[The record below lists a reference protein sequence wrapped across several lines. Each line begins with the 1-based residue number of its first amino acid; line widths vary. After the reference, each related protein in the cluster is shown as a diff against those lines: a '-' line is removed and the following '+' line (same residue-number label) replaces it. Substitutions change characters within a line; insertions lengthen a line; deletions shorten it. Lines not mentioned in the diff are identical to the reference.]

1 MELFSDS
8 GLAESTK
15 RGYIRRLEILNKD
28 RPIESLKFLKKV
40 DKINEFLNNKFE
52 NIATRKTYYTAI
64 CCCLNGRTGFENAYE
79 TYKKIMTE
87 ISQQQKEQPKLSAKK
102 EENFLSKEE
111 INDIFQNLLHEV
123 KSFSEYE
130 RLNETEYKKLLS
142 LVVLSL
148 YVLQSPR
155 RSKDYYLMKVIKKE
169 KRLKDSSN
177 DFNYLVLKEKKF
189 IFNQYKTVKCYEQQV
204 ENISQPL
211 FDIIEFYLQ
220 HKPKSDFFLVN
231 YKGKEFDVNTIT
243 LILNKIFGK
252 NISVSMLRL
261 FNMSGLFSDRLK
273 ESDKLMHDID
283 EEAKRMGTS
292 RDMALNVYIK

>member
-1 MELFSDS
+1 MKLTYLER
-8 GLAESTK
+8 AEDLDDN
-15 RGYIRRLEILNKD
+15 Y
-28 RPIESLKFLKKV
+28 
-40 DKINEFLNNKFE
+40 
-52 NIATRKTYYTAI
+52 
-64 CCCLNGRTGFENAYE
+64 
-79 TYKKIMTE
+79 
-87 ISQQQKEQPKLSAKK
+87 
-102 EENFLSKEE
+102 
-111 INDIFQNLLHEV
+111 
-123 KSFSEYE
+123 
-130 RLNETEYKKLLS
+130 
-142 LVVLSL
+142 
-148 YVLQSPR
+148 
-155 RSKDYYLMKVIKKE
+155 
-169 KRLKDSSN
+169 
-177 DFNYLVLKEKKF
+177 NYLQILKNNDMKF
-189 IFNQYKTVKCYEQQV
+189 IFNQYKTAKCYDQQV